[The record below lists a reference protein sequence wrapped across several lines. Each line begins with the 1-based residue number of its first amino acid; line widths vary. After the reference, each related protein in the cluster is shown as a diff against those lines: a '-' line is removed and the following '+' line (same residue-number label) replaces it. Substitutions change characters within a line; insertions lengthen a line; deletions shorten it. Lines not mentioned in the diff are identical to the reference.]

1 MTRLIGLYPRT
12 WRTRYE
18 DEFLALLSDRPPD
31 VLDRLD
37 IVRGAID
44 ARLHPPA
51 ELAPPPIEP
60 PVARGPWAV
69 RAGWLTLAGGVLW
82 IAAMVVAINGPIV
95 VEAGGTYRDGA
106 AALPLFL
113 AAVVLLGVGMLALV
127 VDLPASAHAARPA
140 AFVSSMT
147 GLLWGLAPWLWW
159 CGVIA
164 FSGLLIVGVAAR
176 RAGRWSS
183 LQLAIL
189 VASIVPGWCLFVAG
203 GSGLWV
209 PPTANPDLQF
219 LVLAVLV
226 VAWIVVGA
234 SLVRV
239 PRRAIASPPPGA

>member
-44 ARLHPPA
+44 ARLHPSPEDTPA
-51 ELAPPPIEP
+51 PVEP
-60 PVARGPWAV
+60 AAARDPWSV
-69 RAGWLTLAGGVLW
+69 RAGWLTLAGGVAW
-82 IAAMVVAINGPIV
+82 IAAMAVAINGPIV
-95 VEAGGTYRDGA
+95 VEDGGSYRDGA
-106 AALPLFL
+106 AALPLML
-113 AAVVLLGVGMLALV
+113 AAVVLLGVGMLVLV

-140 AFVSSMT
+140 AFLSSMA
-147 GLLWGLAPWLWW
+147 GLLWGLAPWVWW
-159 CGVIA
+159 CGLIA
-164 FSGLLIVGVAAR
+164 FSGLLIVGVGAW

-189 VASIVPGWCLFVAG
+189 VASIVPAWCLFLAG

-209 PPTANPDLQF
+209 PPAANPDLQF
-219 LVLAVLV
+219 LVLAMFVPAWLV
-226 VAWIVVGA
+226 VGS
-234 SLVRV
+234 SLVRA
-239 PRRAIASPPPGA
+239 PRGAVASRRPDA